1 MQSALDL
8 NDDESQFLAE
18 LDNGCNSIS
27 AELTASELLKDS
39 RSSNPRDVMQSSAGG
54 DDRGEEELE
63 NEEVKEDNEEHQ
75 LTDDND
81 NVCTIELNSSP

>member
-1 MQSALDL
+1 
-8 NDDESQFLAE
+8 
-18 LDNGCNSIS
+18 
-27 AELTASELLKDS
+27 
-39 RSSNPRDVMQSSAGG
+39 MQSSAGG